1 MCGIVGYIGKRDAV
15 PVLLKGLKSLEYRG
29 YDSAGVAVLSEGK
42 LSLRKRQGKLSVLDA
57 SLHSDPLQG
66 LLGIGHTRWA
76 THGLPNEKNAHP
88 HLDCSGKISVVHNGI
103 VENFGVLKAKLIQQ
117 GHTFRSQT
125 DTEVIS
131 HLIER
136 YDEGNLVQAVRR
148 ALQSIEGAYAIVVL
162 HKDHPDEILGAR
174 KGSPLVVGIG
184 EGEQFLASDVLAFF
198 TYTRKVL
205 YLGDEE
211 IVTLRKNRIAIQDFR
226 GKPVHRGL
234 HRVEWNVSL
243 AEKGGFPHYM
253 LKEIHEQP
261 QAIRRTLAGRLENE
275 KLSLSFERK
284 LSPSLLKRIRRV
296 IFFSCGTA
304 WHASLIGKYLFER
317 IAQLPSEV
325 DISSEFRYRHPIVAK
340 DTLAVPISQSGET
353 ADTLASLREAKEEGA
368 KILSISNVVGST
380 IARESDAV
388 LYTHAGPEIAVPS
401 TKAYTSQ
408 LAALYLL
415 SVYLGRL
422 RGVLDAREE
431 KAYLKELA
439 SLPRKLEE
447 VIKDRHIQEVARSC
461 GKRYHTTT
469 NFLFLGRGVNFP
481 SALEGA
487 LKLKE
492 LSTIHAEGYGAGE
505 MKHGPIALIDE
516 KLPVV
521 CIAPRSETYDK
532 MVSNIQEVRAR
543 RGIILSVA
551 TKGDPAINKVSDH
564 VFYIPEV
571 SEIFSPV
578 LVVVPLQ
585 LLAYHLAIESGCDV
599 DQPRN
604 LAKSVTVE

>member
-15 PVLLKGLKSLEYRG
+15 PVLLKGLKTLEYRG
-29 YDSAGVAVLSEGK
+29 YDSAGIAVLSGGK

-57 SLHSDPLQG
+57 SLRSDPLQG

-103 VENFGVLKAKLIQQ
+103 VENFGTLKTQLIQQ

-131 HLIER
+131 HLIEC
-136 YDEGNLVQAVRR
+136 YDEGDLVQAVRR
-148 ALQSIEGAYAIVVL
+148 ALKEIEGTYAIVVL
-162 HKDHPDEILGAR
+162 HKNHPDQILGAR
-174 KGSPLVVGIG
+174 KGSPLVVGVG
-184 EGEQFLASDVLAFF
+184 GGEQFLASDVLAFF
-198 TYTRKVL
+198 TYTKKVL
-205 YLGDEE
+205 YLDDGE
-211 IVTLRKNRIAIQDFR
+211 IVTLRKNRIAIQNFR
-226 GKPVHRGL
+226 GKPVHRNF
-234 HRVEWNVSL
+234 HRIEWNVSL

-261 QAIRRTLAGRLENE
+261 QAIHRTLAGRLEEE
-275 KLSLSFERK
+275 KLSLSFEKK
-284 LSPSLLKRIRRV
+284 LSSSLLKRIRRV

-317 IAQLPSEV
+317 VAQLPSEV

-340 DTLAVPISQSGET
+340 DTLAIPISQSGET
-353 ADTLASLREAKEEGA
+353 ADTLASLREAKEKGA
-368 KILSISNVVGST
+368 KVLSICNVVGST
-380 IARESDAV
+380 IARESDTV

-408 LAALYLL
+408 LTALYLL

-422 RGVLDAREE
+422 RGALGAKEE
-431 KAYLKELA
+431 RAYLKELA
-439 SLPRKLEE
+439 SLPRRLEE
-447 VIKDRHIQEVARSC
+447 VIKDRHIQEVAREC
-461 GKRYHTTT
+461 GKRYHTAA

-492 LSTIHAEGYGAGE
+492 LSYIHAEGYGAGE
-505 MKHGPIALIDE
+505 MKHGPIALINE

-532 MVSNIQEVRAR
+532 MASNIQEVRAR

-551 TKGDPAINKVSDH
+551 TKGDPAIAKYSDH

-571 SEIFSPV
+571 SELFSPI

-585 LLAYHLAIESGCDV
+585 LLAYHLAIESGCNV